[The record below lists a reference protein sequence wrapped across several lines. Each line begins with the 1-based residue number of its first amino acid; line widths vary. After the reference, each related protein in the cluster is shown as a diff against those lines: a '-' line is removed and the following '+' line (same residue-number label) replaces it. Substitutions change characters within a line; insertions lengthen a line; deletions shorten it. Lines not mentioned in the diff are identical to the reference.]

1 MILLYCLF
9 VTFIHGKGE
18 LKTFMKKL
26 SNLSSLHMNKS
37 ERFTYES
44 YKENLAL
51 LDSKV
56 NLSENELTIDLY
68 LKRLHILKTLKGH

>member
-1 MILLYCLF
+1 
-9 VTFIHGKGE
+9 
-18 LKTFMKKL
+18 
-26 SNLSSLHMNKS
+26 MNKS

-56 NLSENELTIDLY
+56 NLSENELAIDLY

>member
-1 MILLYCLF
+1 
-9 VTFIHGKGE
+9 
-18 LKTFMKKL
+18 MKKL
-26 SNLSSLHMNKS
+26 SNLSTLHMNKS
-37 ERFTYES
+37 ERFKCES

-56 NLSENELTIDLY
+56 NLSENEHTIDLY

>member
-1 MILLYCLF
+1 
-9 VTFIHGKGE
+9 
-18 LKTFMKKL
+18 MKKL
-26 SNLSSLHMNKS
+26 SNLSTLHMNKY
-37 ERFTYES
+37 ECFTYES

>member
-1 MILLYCLF
+1 
-9 VTFIHGKGE
+9 
-18 LKTFMKKL
+18 MKKL

-37 ERFTYES
+37 ERFTYKS

>member
-1 MILLYCLF
+1 
-9 VTFIHGKGE
+9 
-18 LKTFMKKL
+18 MKKL
-26 SNLSSLHMNKS
+26 SNLSTLHMNKS
-37 ERFTYES
+37 ERFKYES

>member
-1 MILLYCLF
+1 
-9 VTFIHGKGE
+9 
-18 LKTFMKKL
+18 
-26 SNLSSLHMNKS
+26 MNKS
-37 ERFTYES
+37 ERFKYES